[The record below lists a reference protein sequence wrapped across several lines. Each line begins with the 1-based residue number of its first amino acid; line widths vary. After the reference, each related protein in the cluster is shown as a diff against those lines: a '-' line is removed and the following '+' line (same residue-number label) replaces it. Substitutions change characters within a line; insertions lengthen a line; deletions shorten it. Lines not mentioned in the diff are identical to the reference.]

1 MVDRRKVFWYY
12 KRDEVHIVNSKE
24 VISMTTTLR
33 GLVFSKYPSISAFA
47 EAIGWSRGKA
57 SRIANG
63 TQQPSKED
71 MEELIKLLEIPQQSV
86 APVFFG
92 SMFTM

>member
-1 MVDRRKVFWYY
+1 MVIYART
-12 KRDEVHIVNSKE
+12 VHNVNFKE
-24 VISMTTTLR
+24 VINMNTTLR
-33 GLVFSKYPSISAFA
+33 GLMFSRYPSISAFA

-71 MEELIKLLEIPQQSV
+71 MEEMIKLLDIPQQSV

-92 SMFTM
+92 KMFT